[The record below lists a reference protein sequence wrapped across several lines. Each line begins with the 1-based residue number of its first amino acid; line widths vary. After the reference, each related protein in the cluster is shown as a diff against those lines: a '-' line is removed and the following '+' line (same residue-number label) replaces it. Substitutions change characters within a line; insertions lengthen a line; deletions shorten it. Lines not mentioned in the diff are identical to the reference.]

1 MSTASHQRKIQPADP
16 AARRRALTWL
26 AVFTCLGLVALLVT
40 ERWLAGVIS
49 LADTRAAMDSLAA
62 ALWYTAL
69 LGSAGASAFSVYAW
83 RLAARV
89 QAALRFPPPG
99 LPVVRD
105 TAILVGQAAVRRAYV
120 LRVIGVLLVVA
131 GASLVLAASFIL
143 HRLGQN
149 AA

>member
-1 MSTASHQRKIQPADP
+1 MLGTRRSPRNGAL
-16 AARRRALTWL
+16 ARGRHELS
-26 AVFTCLGLVALLVT
+26 GY
-40 ERWLAGVIS
+40 
-49 LADTRAAMDSLAA
+49 TRAAMDSLAA

-69 LGSAGASAFSVYAW
+69 LGSAGASAFGVYVW

-99 LPVVRD
+99 LTVVRD
-105 TAILVGQAAVRRAYV
+105 TVILVGQAAVRRAYV

-131 GASLVLAASFIL
+131 GASLVLAVSFIL
-143 HRLGQN
+143 HRLGQS

>member
-1 MSTASHQRKIQPADP
+1 
-16 AARRRALTWL
+16 
-26 AVFTCLGLVALLVT
+26 
-40 ERWLAGVIS
+40 
-49 LADTRAAMDSLAA
+49 MDSLAA

-69 LGSAGASAFSVYAW
+69 LGSAGASAFGVYVW

-99 LPVVRD
+99 LTVVRD
-105 TAILVGQAAVRRAYV
+105 TVILVGQAAVRRAYV